1 MPETIE
7 LTSEA
12 TGKIKQ
18 AINEFKNTLATY
30 FKDNN
35 IEVKDWKFAVQ
46 NSESS
51 YIIDASVKI
60 QIKPKEKAS
69 TPTT

>member
-1 MPETIE
+1 MPEKTDI
-7 LTSEA
+7 SNEA
-12 TGKIKQ
+12 MGKIKQ
-18 AINEFKNTLATY
+18 AVNEFKNSLASY

-35 IEVKDWKFAVQ
+35 VEVKDWKFAVE

-60 QIKPKEKAS
+60 QIKPKSK
-69 TPTT
+69 TK

>member
-7 LTSEA
+7 ASQDVMV
-12 TGKIKQ
+12 KIKQ
-18 AINEFKNTLATY
+18 AINEFKTTLGTY
-30 FKDNN
+30 FENNN